1 MKYIFCLSIQV
12 FLDSLNLNIF
22 FTTMA
27 SKNVSNRVFMV
38 HLIAER
44 FFSFTLYLWITS
56 WAVIIVWIYLSFF
69 FLFVFFVF
77 LLFFLFWWWQWR
89 AGVSLILCN
98 FLCPTNLYL
107 FTRYLLMLFIIFFFT
122 FLLCGLRGTN
132 KLYCSWSPLWF
143 RSAKMAIKTYDFL
156 RDPKFTTY
164 DYVPCTSLISGMD
177 PNHYFILIQQFL
189 ATVLEVLQF
198 YII

>member
-1 MKYIFCLSIQV
+1 
-12 FLDSLNLNIF
+12 
-22 FTTMA
+22 
-27 SKNVSNRVFMV
+27 MV

-44 FFSFTLYLWITS
+44 FVLLYSLFMNNIMSSDNCVNLSFFLFF
-56 WAVIIVWIYLSFF
+56 FF
-69 FLFVFFVF
+69 FLFFVCFLSFF
-77 LLFFLFWWWQWR
+77 FWWWQWR
-89 AGVSLILCN
+89 AGVLLILCN

-107 FTRYLLMLFIIFFFT
+107 FTRYLLMLFIILFLL

-132 KLYCSWSPLWF
+132 KLYFSWSPLWF
-143 RSAKMAIKTYDFL
+143 RSVNMAIKTYDFL

-164 DYVPCTSLISGMD
+164 DYVPCTFLISGVD
-177 PNHYFILIQQFL
+177 LNHYFILIQQFL

>member
-1 MKYIFCLSIQV
+1 MKYIFYLSIQV

-27 SKNVSNRVFMV
+27 SRNVSNRVFMV
-38 HLIAER
+38 HLTAER
-44 FFSFTLYLWITS
+44 YFCFTLYLWITS

-69 FLFVFFVF
+69 FLFVFCGFCWFFLVMAMKGGGLINIMQFFMSKKFVF
-77 LLFFLFWWWQWR
+77 IYTISVN
-89 AGVSLILCN
+89 AI
-98 FLCPTNLYL
+98 Y
-107 FTRYLLMLFIIFFFT
+107 IFFFT
-122 FLLCGLRGTN
+122 FILCGLRGTN

-156 RDPKFTTY
+156 RDPKFTAY

-177 PNHYFILIQQFL
+177 LNHYFILIQQFL

>member
-1 MKYIFCLSIQV
+1 MKYIFYLSIQV
-12 FLDSLNLNIF
+12 FLDSLNFNIF

-44 FFSFTLYLWITS
+44 FFCFTLYLWITS

-69 FLFVFFVF
+69 FLFVFLCFCYLFVLVMAMKGGGLINIMQFFMSNKFVF
-77 LLFFLFWWWQWR
+77 IYTISVN
-89 AGVSLILCN
+89 AIYN
-98 FLCPTNLYL
+98 
-107 FTRYLLMLFIIFFFT
+107 FFFT